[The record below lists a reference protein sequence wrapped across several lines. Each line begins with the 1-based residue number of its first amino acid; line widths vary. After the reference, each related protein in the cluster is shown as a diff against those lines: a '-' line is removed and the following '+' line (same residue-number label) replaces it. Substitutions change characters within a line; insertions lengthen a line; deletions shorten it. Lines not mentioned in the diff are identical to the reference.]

1 MSVTVYQT
9 IGMTSGKMTALVALL
24 ILAFS
29 FPMGMVSTIGHT
41 YVRDASMGEL
51 SQTSET
57 PPQNSTIL
65 DAFQNGS
72 HVMTYDESQVIDGL
86 NLIAL
91 GVYPDYPQTSVVDG
105 YVLII
110 DMSGH
115 IVNSVY
121 VPGGIPEGVNL
132 MNSTTAF
139 FRDPS
144 SGDIMLWNFVANQT
158 GTLPIPMG
166 YDDIEYN
173 PVTKT
178 FLVIER
184 VQTGELLFNGEMTP
198 IFSDDIVEYFIT
210 GMEKWRWNVSTS
222 FPFNATEYYKR
233 NETVDSGLDWTHVN
247 SLYWD
252 IDNHDVY
259 VNIRNLDCIVKVSQ
273 DLGEP
278 VWSVGRYTGETMRRG
293 LYDSSGNPVETLFF
307 HASDIEMVGEDHFLV
322 YDGDYWNT
330 SLQSADAGRVQ
341 FVEFTVDELAGTAHE
356 GWRYASSYPSSL
368 YGSIGRLPKG
378 NTIGSVSSEVEPAF
392 IEVNPDG
399 QTVWDCTLNKTANI
413 VWTVPVGGFLRFYA
427 KPLLSNVSYSDTL
440 VEGDVLIVMFSL
452 WDTFYR
458 PYAGSVSMAVVEG
471 EITLVEMDNALR
483 PYWQETQLG
492 LEVPGLTAGEHTLA
506 LIIENAD
513 EVSVVI
519 ILDIIVQ
526 QNYIVMGV
534 VGVVLAAIV
543 LSGIY
548 LYRKER

>member
-1 MSVTVYQT
+1 
-9 IGMTSGKMTALVALL
+9 MTFVKRAALVALL
-24 ILAFS
+24 ILVFS
-29 FPMGMVSTIGHT
+29 FPMGMVSTTGHA
-41 YVRDASMGEL
+41 YVRDASL
-51 SQTSET
+51 RVLPQTSET
-57 PPQNSTIL
+57 QPQNSTIL
-65 DAFQNGS
+65 DAFRNGS
-72 HVMTYDESQVIDGL
+72 HVVTYDKSQVIDGL
-86 NLIAL
+86 NLVAL
-91 GVYPDYPQTSVVDG
+91 GVYPDYPQTSVVEG
-105 YVLII
+105 YVLIV
-110 DMSGH
+110 DMNGD

-121 VPGGIPEGVNL
+121 VPGGIPEGINL
-132 MNSTTAF
+132 LNSTTSF
-139 FRDPS
+139 FGDPS
-144 SGDIMLWNFVANQT
+144 SGDIMLWNFAANRT
-158 GTLPIPMG
+158 ETLPIPMG
-166 YDDIEYN
+166 HDDIEYN
-173 PVTKT
+173 PMMKT

-184 VQTGELLFNGEMTP
+184 VQIGELMFNGKMTP

-233 NETVDSGLDWTHVN
+233 NETIDNGLDWTHVN
-247 SLYWD
+247 CLCWD
-252 IDNHDVY
+252 IDSRDIY
-259 VNIRNLDCIVKVSQ
+259 VNIRNLDCIVKVNQ
-273 DLGEP
+273 DLDEP
-278 VWSVGRYTGETMRRG
+278 VWSVGRYTGETPRRG
-293 LYDSSGNPVETLFF
+293 FYDSSGNPVDTLFF
-307 HASDIEMVGEDHFLV
+307 HASDFEMTGKDQFLV

-330 SLQSADAGRVQ
+330 SLQSAGAGRVQ

-356 GWRYASSYPSSL
+356 GWRYASSYPSSE

-378 NTIGSVSSEVEPAF
+378 NTVGSACSEVELAF
-392 IEVNPDG
+392 IEVNAKG

-519 ILDIIVQ
+519 ILDIVVQ
-526 QNYIVMGV
+526 QNYLVMGV

-548 LYRKER
+548 LYRREK